1 MPCLYRRPD
10 AGKDPQLPFPL
21 SSGLAS
27 PIAPNPSDHRAE
39 ACLILLVPDRTSSS
53 RRSAVEKREGALATY
68 ESPRCATL
76 TEGRVFVTRSTSRSY
91 IVSLRSDSKKESPV
105 ERWLSPDERVRFV
118 DISFIGQSN
127 RNRECAD
134 ECSATRRSCRK

>member
-1 MPCLYRRPD
+1 MQEKILSYRFLSRVVSLLRLRLTRQTIVLRLASFCLYLIGPALR
-10 AGKDPQLPFPL
+10 AAL
-21 SSGLAS
+21 S
-27 PIAPNPSDHRAE
+27 
-39 ACLILLVPDRTSSS
+39 
-53 RRSAVEKREGALATY
+53 VEKREGALATY